1 MWTQE
6 QKDIA
11 WSYEGTCGSIAVI
24 AQQLDLSEAQAEDL
38 MLDVNLE
45 QCGECGW
52 WCECG
57 ELLDEADEAAPC
69 MSCRGTH

>member
-11 WSYEGTCGSIAVI
+11 WSYEGTCESIAVI
-24 AQQLDLSEAQAEDL
+24 ARRLDLTEEQAEDL
-38 MLDVNLE
+38 MLDTNLE

-57 ELLDEADEAAPC
+57 ELLDEANQPAPC
-69 MSCRGTH
+69 MSCRGIH